1 MANNTNLST
10 QFSQDFGK
18 YINRKVLPL
27 SVRQLVAYQFG
38 TKRKLDKGNGFT
50 YQATRFVRVPL
61 PPFPIAEG
69 IAPPGETMSIQIVT
83 GVAQQW
89 GDRINLTD
97 VSELTVFHP
106 VWKQAE
112 RLLAMQVS
120 ETLERN
126 TFNSLMAGS
135 QVNYVGAVAGRGAL
149 TASSVLSPH
158 EIDRAVGVLTT
169 IGAPRFMGDMDE
181 DTKVQMDGEGP
192 ARASKPPLRNPHYVA
207 IMHPLP
213 TQDMRENSVI
223 STAWSYSDI
232 NRLYNMEVGEWGGV
246 RFTVSNMVPSF
257 TGEAAVSPTASTT
270 GGNLATGTYY
280 ILVTGSNSQNGYEQ
294 YVTQVSAAVSVT
306 GPTGSISVPL
316 PTNPEYTYN
325 VYIDTVTQPGF
336 IGNSPSGP
344 SSGVQAGQ
352 AVQLPNSTT
361 AVITS
366 VGAARQSPAPPA
378 TGVTVYPTFIFGRDA
393 YSQVELDRIETFYL
407 READKFDP
415 LNQLRMLSWKIFY
428 GTLIENQEF
437 MLRIEGSSAF
447 SGSPDAGAITG
458 ANSY

>member
-10 QFSQDFGK
+10 QFASDFGK
-18 YINRKVLPL
+18 YINKKVLPL

-38 TKRKLDKGNGFT
+38 TKRKLDKGNGVT

-61 PPFPIAEG
+61 PQYPISEG

-97 VSELTVFHP
+97 VSELTTFHP

-112 RLLAMQVS
+112 RLLALQVA

-126 TFNSLMAGS
+126 TFNALMAGS

-149 TASSVLSPH
+149 TSSNVLSPH

-169 IGAPRFMGDMDE
+169 VGAPRFMGDKDE

-192 ARASKPPLRNPHYVA
+192 ARASKPPLQNPHYVA

-223 STAWSYSDI
+223 SNAWSYSDI

-246 RFTVSNMVPSF
+246 RFTVSNMVPPF
-257 TGEAAVSPTASTT
+257 IGVAAVSPTAGTA
-270 GGNLATGTYY
+270 GNLATGTYY
-280 ILVTGSNSQNGYEQ
+280 VIVTGTDTQKGYES
-294 YVTQVSAAVSVT
+294 YICQVSAGVSVT

-316 PTNPEYTYN
+316 PTNPGYTYN
-325 VYIDTVTQPGF
+325 VYIGTTT
-336 IGNSPSGP
+336 SPTNLGLCASGP
-344 SSGVQAGQ
+344 TYGPAAGQ
-352 AVQLPNSTT
+352 AVGLVNSTT
-361 AVITS
+361 AVITG
-366 VGAARQSPAPPA
+366 VGMSQTPPAAPA

-393 YSQVELDRIETFYL
+393 YSQVELDKIDTFYL

-437 MLRIEGSSAF
+437 MLLIEGASAF
-447 SGSPDAGAITG
+447 VSTPDAGG
-458 ANSY
+458 VDNY